1 MSVTGILSG
10 VEKHFPFFPE
20 KMKEYCITQEIH
32 ILKVL
37 IILLT
42 IQWTYVNTLINNVD
56 IYINMLAI
64 LTSKSKCIAFMFGS
78 FIL

>member
-10 VEKHFPFFPE
+10 EEKYFPFFPE
-20 KMKEYCITQEIH
+20 KVEEYHITQEIH

-56 IYINMLAI
+56 IYINMLGY
-64 LTSKSKCIAFMFGS
+64 LDK
-78 FIL
+78 